1 MNKLY
6 TAVGGENIS
15 RQLMERYRL
24 QEKKEKVERIVY
36 GQVTCGIDHYVPDLI
51 SRVSSK

>member
-6 TAVGGENIS
+6 TAVGGENITQ
-15 RQLMERYRL
+15 QLMERYRL

-36 GQVTCGIDHYVPDLI
+36 SQVCGGPTFQT
-51 SRVSSK
+51 